1 MVRYICKRLLA
12 VLLVLFIVMTLGFFL
27 TRLMPG
33 GILDGVEENLS
44 AEMTDLIYA
53 KYNLDKPIVE
63 QYVLFLKG
71 VVTRWDW
78 GVSLKMFLNVDVWSI
93 MASRIPISL
102 YLGFMALL
110 ISVPLGIGFGIL
122 AALKKNGIVDHFIS
136 FWVVFFIS
144 VPSFVL
150 ATLLQYTFAFKLKLF
165 PVLYDGTASSFTS
178 TLLPV
183 LALSFSPTAT
193 ITRYLRAELNETLNS
208 DFMLLARTKGL
219 TRVQATVRHGLRNSL
234 LPVINIIIPAFVSIM
249 SGSLVVESIFGIPGL
264 GGITVKSIN
273 AADYSVT
280 LAALVYYTL
289 ISLLAILLVDVLHGI
304 VDPRIRMGGRKSE

>member
-1 MVRYICKRLLA
+1 MAKYICKRLLA
-12 VLLVLFIVMTLGFFL
+12 VFIVLFIVMTLGFFL

-44 AEMTDLIYA
+44 ANMRDLIYA

-71 VVTRWDW
+71 IVTEWNW
-78 GVSLKMFLNVDVWSI
+78 GVSLKLYSNVGVWEI
-93 MASRIPISL
+93 MADRIPISL
-102 YLGFMALL
+102 YLGFMAMI
-110 ISVPLGIGFGIL
+110 ISVPFGIAFGIL
-122 AALKKNGIVDHFIS
+122 AALKKNGIVDHLVSLGVIL
-136 FWVVFFIS
+136 FIS
-144 VPSFVL
+144 VPSFVM
-150 ATLLQYTFAFKLKLF
+150 ATLLQYFLGYKWQLF
-165 PVLYDGTASSFTS
+165 PMLYDGTLSGFTS
-178 TLLPV
+178 TFLPV
-183 LALSFSPTAT
+183 LALSFSPTAM

-234 LPVINIIIPAFVSIM
+234 LPVINIMIPAFVGIM

-273 AADYSVT
+273 AVDYSVT

-289 ISLLAILLVDVLHGI
+289 ISLLAILLIDILHGVI
-304 VDPRIRMGGRKSE
+304 DPRIRMGGRKSE